1 ASIVVGTRAGAF
13 VPLSALGL
21 TVVVDEHDAA
31 HKAPDAPRWH
41 ARELAVQRSRIE
53 GADCLLVSGAP
64 SLESWAR
71 LRSGEAIAEEA
82 KAGRWPAVHRVDLRA
97 TPADSS
103 LSPGLGDALRE
114 AGAAGRRALLV
125 VNRLGYGWGLGCAE
139 CGAVRRCSACRVALT
154 YRRGDRTLVC
164 RLCGLRLR
172 AASQC
177 GRCRGRRLAS
187 LGLGTER
194 VEDDVRRAVPGVR
207 VARYDGD
214 LSDEQAAAVRDGF
227 RDGRIQ
233 VVVGTHMA
241 LRLLADGP
249 VDLAA
254 LVLADATLSLPDF
267 RAAERTFQLAW
278 HLAEGVAP
286 RGSAWLQ
293 SYYPDHPALE
303 AVAVGAR
310 ETFYE
315 REWAER
321 RELGYP
327 PARRMARILA
337 AGRDALSA
345 IGRLAEQ
352 CRAERLT
359 VLGPA
364 TLAGGR
370 AEIAVLGGS
379 ELLVALARVLE
390 PLRGRRRLAAARL
403 SVDVDPV
410 ELA

>member
-1 ASIVVGTRAGAF
+1 
-13 VPLSALGL
+13 
-21 TVVVDEHDAA
+21 
-31 HKAPDAPRWH
+31 
-41 ARELAVQRSRIE
+41 
-53 GADCLLVSGAP
+53 
-64 SLESWAR
+64 
-71 LRSGEAIAEEA
+71 
-82 KAGRWPAVHRVDLRA
+82 VDLRA
-97 TPADSS
+97 TPGDSS
-103 LSPGLGDALRE
+103 LSPDLGDALRKVG
-114 AGAAGRRALLV
+114 AGGRRAVLV
-125 VNRLGYGWGLGCAE
+125 VNRLGYGWGLGCVD
-139 CGAVRRCSACRVALT
+139 CGAVPRCPGCRIALT
-154 YRRGDRTLVC
+154 YHRSDRSLVC

-177 GRCRGRRLAS
+177 GRCRGRRLAP

-194 VEDDVRRAVPGVR
+194 VEDDVRRAAPGVR

-214 LSDEQAAAVRDGF
+214 LTDAQAAAVRAGF
-227 RDGRIQ
+227 RDRRVQ

-249 VDLAA
+249 VDLTA

-286 RGSAWLQ
+286 GGSAWIQ
-293 SYYPDHPALE
+293 SYYPEHPALE
-303 AVAVGAR
+303 AVAVGGR
-310 ETFYE
+310 EAFYE

-327 PARRMARILA
+327 PARRMARLLA
-337 AGRDALSA
+337 AGRDAPVV
-345 IGRLAEQ
+345 IGGLAER
-352 CRAERLT
+352 CRAEGLT

-364 TLAGGR
+364 TLMGGR
-370 AEIAVLGGS
+370 AEIAVLGEAGM
-379 ELLVALARVLE
+379 VDALARVLA
-390 PLRGRRRLAAARL
+390 PLRGRRRLARSRL